1 MLPYQYYNGAQ
12 SELAQ
17 STMKFDG
24 YVYYYAYS
32 FQTLDPVMIQG
43 IILIALACLLIGWE
57 RSNQSIDFL
66 FSMPFKRK
74 DIFLTK
80 WLFGILNILIANIVC
95 WISMYSI
102 KKLSFHDQYQIFS
115 PFHTYFLYAT
125 IILIAVYTF
134 ALFIGT
140 ITGNLLSQGFLT
152 AIILYLPYI
161 LIVLI
166 FGFLHVHIGDS
177 PKELYKTAN
186 KISEHLEQTSVL
198 APLDKFYIIYD
209 YHPIE
214 NFDQHGNK
222 ISESPRLNP
231 MENLSIP
238 SAWRLLSTIAYIII
252 FFPLAITLYKHSP
265 NDQNGKILLFPQL
278 QKWFIAC
285 TVICFALL
293 SGRIFG
299 ITFSIWGYY
308 ITVLGSG
315 VISYIILT
323 RLLKRKFSF
332 DRR

>member
-1 MLPYQYYNGAQ
+1 
-12 SELAQ
+12 
-17 STMKFDG
+17 
-24 YVYYYAYS
+24 
-32 FQTLDPVMIQG
+32 
-43 IILIALACLLIGWE
+43 
-57 RSNQSIDFL
+57 
-66 FSMPFKRK
+66 MPFKRK
-74 DIFLTK
+74 DIFLLK
-80 WLFGILNILIANIVC
+80 WLFGVFNIMIVNIVC
-95 WISMYSI
+95 WISMYAI
-102 KKLSFHDQYQIFS
+102 KRFSFHDQYQIFS

-125 IILIAVYTF
+125 IILIAIYTF

-140 ITGNLLSQGFLT
+140 ITGNFLSQGALT

-166 FGFLHVHIGDS
+166 FGVLHAHMGDS
-177 PKELYKTAN
+177 TKELFKTGN
-186 KISEHLEQTSVL
+186 KISDYLEQTSVL

-231 MENLSIP
+231 MEGVSTP
-238 SAWRLLSTIAYIII
+238 SAWKLLSTIAYIII

-265 NDQNGKILLFPQL
+265 NNQNGKILLFPQL

-285 TVICFALL
+285 AVICFALL
-293 SGRIFG
+293 GGRILG
-299 ITFSIWGYY
+299 ISLSIWGYY

-315 VISYIILT
+315 IISYIILT

-332 DRR
+332 GGR